1 MIGLLGI
8 VMIYIF
14 TVISY
19 QDGDIQSTIN
29 KDVYLDKQNLI
40 ETFMYHLNYG
50 IRSGGG
56 VGDMNE
62 KPQGETATN
71 KRFYYDVCF
80 FIFINVI
87 WLNIIFGLIIDTFAQ
102 LRDEKNMREQ
112 ELRGECFI
120 CGISRD
126 EVESI
131 NQSFKEHIQDYHN
144 VWNYFYYAIYI
155 NTKPNIDMN
164 GTQLYINK

>member
-1 MIGLLGI
+1 
-8 VMIYIF
+8 
-14 TVISY
+14 
-19 QDGDIQSTIN
+19 
-29 KDVYLDKQNLI
+29 VYLDKQNLI

-87 WLNIIFGLIIDTFAQ
+87 WLNIIFGLIIDTFA
-102 LRDEKNMREQ
+102 
-112 ELRGECFI
+112 
-120 CGISRD
+120 
-126 EVESI
+126 
-131 NQSFKEHIQDYHN
+131 
-144 VWNYFYYAIYI
+144 
-155 NTKPNIDMN
+155 
-164 GTQLYINK
+164 